1 MIEPEEF
8 RNFEHA
14 GWEQIPNQYHCA
26 FGELTS
32 QAIEALLDAARVRKG
47 TKLLD
52 VACGPG
58 YVSALAV
65 KRGAIVLGID
75 FSSSMLEEAK
85 RLHPGIDFRE
95 GDAA

>member
-8 RNFEHA
+8 RNFELA
-14 GWEQIPNQYHCA
+14 GWEEIPTQYHQA

-32 QAIEALLDAARVRKG
+32 QAIEPLLDAARARKG

-58 YVSALAV
+58 
-65 KRGAIVLGID
+65 
-75 FSSSMLEEAK
+75 
-85 RLHPGIDFRE
+85 
-95 GDAA
+95 